1 MVGVPMM
8 ITCAGS
14 ARRVLGWGLAA
25 VLLGLAGVNAQAL
38 DLRDTHWER
47 VAQRRGLDPLV
58 LYAVALV
65 ESRRCVGS
73 DACSPWPWT
82 IRSPEGPRFYADP
95 QAAAADLTELR
106 QRYRNIDVGLMQVNL
121 RWHGEQVAE
130 PARLLDAR
138 TNLAV
143 AAGILAAA
151 VRSAPGDPALG
162 IGRYHQWRNP
172 RVARRYGR
180 QVLALVA
187 ALRAA
192 PGL

>member
-1 MVGVPMM
+1 
-8 ITCAGS
+8 
-14 ARRVLGWGLAA
+14 
-25 VLLGLAGVNAQAL
+25 
-38 DLRDTHWER
+38 
-47 VAQRRGLDPLV
+47 
-58 LYAVALV
+58 
-65 ESRRCVGS
+65 
-73 DACSPWPWT
+73 
-82 IRSPEGPRFYADP
+82 
-95 QAAAADLTELR
+95 
-106 QRYRNIDVGLMQVNL
+106 VGLMQVNL
-121 RWHGEQVAE
+121 RWHGEQVAK

-172 RVARRYGR
+172 WEARRYGR

-192 PGL
+192 PGR